1 MAEDTVSIADNFIEL
16 SDPDKPIYRIFP
28 IWALEE
34 ALRLRRITL
43 VRPNTWDDPFEIVG
57 DAIAVNLP
65 NLEQKIINQDLP
77 PVFAQ
82 CWSATAE
89 SDTLL
94 RAYSRVEKDPRF
106 KRNIS
111 ARYEGVQVKSTPR
124 KLLQA
129 LQNQSFS
136 SSGHAYVGTVQYS
149 SRGDILKWIANTIQ
163 NNGLGA
169 FGVPATR
176 ASLLLRK
183 RVAFRHESE
192 IRLLFVC
199 NQVGYREMF
208 RHIEYIDP
216 NEVFDEIS
224 FDPRLECFEA
234 EERESAIRSLGYS
247 GTIAKSELYHRTL
260 LTVNLNES

>member
-1 MAEDTVSIADNFIEL
+1 MVDDTVSIADNLIEL

-43 VRPNTWDDPFEIVG
+43 MQPIAWDDPFEIVG
-57 DAIAVNLP
+57 DAIAVNRP
-65 NLEQKIINQDLP
+65 HSGQKIINQDLP

-129 LQNQSFS
+129 LQVQSFS
-136 SSGHAYVGTVQYS
+136 SSGNAYVGTVQYW
-149 SRGDILKWIANTIQ
+149 SRNHILQWIANTIQ
-163 NNGLGA
+163 KNGLDA
-169 FGVPATR
+169 FCVPATR
-176 ASLLLRK
+176 ATLLLLK
-183 RVAFRHESE
+183 RTAFQHESE
-192 IRLLFVC
+192 VRLLFVC
-199 NQVGYREMF
+199 NQVGYPEIF
-208 RHIEYIDP
+208 RHIEDIDP
-216 NEVFDEIS
+216 NEVFEEIS
-224 FDPRLECFEA
+224 FDPRLERFEA
-234 EERESAIRSLGYS
+234 EERKSTIRSLGYS
-247 GTIAKSELYHRTL
+247 GTIANSELYHRTL
-260 LTVNLNES
+260 LEVNLNES